1 MRAAK
6 AFCNELGRQVS
17 SRAARFADAGEG
29 AVRRPVSPMEAVS
42 SDMAAATVA
51 PSALASAAAVP
62 QARDNSP

>member
-17 SRAARFADAGEG
+17 SRAARSADARDGP
-29 AVRRPVSPMEAVS
+29 VRRLISPIETVS
-42 SDMAAATVA
+42 SDMRAATVA
-51 PSALASAAAVP
+51 PFALASAAAVP